1 MTETS
6 EEILISAL
14 PEKCTKLPVL
24 TAMLRQKC
32 LSNQTQKDRFTAGIV
47 FLTTGHPEK
56 TADTKPEF
64 RIGIAGNRRFSGSCT
79 ASATARCPFH
89 FAQADL
95 HFYFFKYTIDLE
107 YTFLLTRDLL

>member
-24 TAMLRQKC
+24 TAMLRQRY
-32 LSNQTQKDRFTAGIV
+32 LLNLIQKDLFTAESV

-56 TADTKPEF
+56 TADIKCYLF
-64 RIGIAGNRRFSGSCT
+64 N
-79 ASATARCPFH
+79 
-89 FAQADL
+89 
-95 HFYFFKYTIDLE
+95 
-107 YTFLLTRDLL
+107 

>member
-14 PEKCTKLPVL
+14 PEKCTRQPVQTVKL
-24 TAMLRQKC
+24 RRKF
-32 LSNQTQKDRFTAGIV
+32 LSNLTRKDRFTAESV

-64 RIGIAGNRRFSGSCT
+64 RFGSTMSVSLRSSG
-79 ASATARCPFH
+79 
-89 FAQADL
+89 
-95 HFYFFKYTIDLE
+95 
-107 YTFLLTRDLL
+107 LTLF